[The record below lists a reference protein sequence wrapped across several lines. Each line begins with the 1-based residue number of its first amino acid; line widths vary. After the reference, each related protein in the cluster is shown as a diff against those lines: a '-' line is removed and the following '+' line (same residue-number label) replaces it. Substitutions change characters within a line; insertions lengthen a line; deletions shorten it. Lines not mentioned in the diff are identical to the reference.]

1 MTRRLLAVARA
12 VAVAMALGTG
22 SFVTVVAQPAAG
34 SVTGSPQPSTDT
46 GAAAAATTLAP
57 SSPPAEPT
65 GAATTTGPPSGS
77 ATPTLTPSPSATPS
91 ASKTPKP
98 TPTKTRTASPSA
110 TAAPRTGTPAA
121 VEESDIS
128 LTTGTLAVV
137 ALLVAGAALWVSR
150 RADRKPA
157 AADGDAPPIRA
168 PSGDTAVSVTFLVEL
183 GTAMIDSG
191 YTVTQVQ
198 VTLGRVLQV
207 NGVVNGQV
215 LVMPTGLLV
224 SVPGRATVETA
235 VAAAGWRAL
244 RLDQVDAVS
253 RTVTAAETGAVAP
266 SDGLVALRRANA
278 QAPPYGP
285 AARTAGYA
293 VLSTGLALILQ
304 GTGIDVVVAATLG
317 AVVGAL
323 QLTARGAGPAA
334 RAVLPFVV
342 AFVVAVSVFVLGRLH
357 EDIGVLP
364 ALIAPLV
371 TFLPGALLTTGV
383 IELSTGQMISG
394 AGRLSSGLLQ
404 LVMLALGIGSGAKLV
419 GVASRS
425 VEPLG
430 EAPLGDVGPWI
441 GVALFGAGVA
451 VYHCARRSSL
461 GWIILV
467 LYVAYGAQIIGGLV
481 LGPVL
486 SAFVGALVMSPVAA
500 YVARLSSGPPLQVS
514 FLPAFWLLVPG
525 ALGLVGV
532 TQLLGANRVDAVTGL
547 LSMGTT
553 MIGISFGVLIGLAL
567 GATVDRRLSRPAPV
581 HA

>member
-1 MTRRLLAVARA
+1 MAV
-12 VAVAMALGTG
+12 G
-22 SFVTVVAQPAAG
+22 SGAFVTAGVPPAA
-34 SVTGSPQPSTDT
+34 SVTGTPPPSTDT
-46 GAAAAATTLAP
+46 GAAAAADATTLAP
-57 SSPPAEPT
+57 SSPPTGEPT
-65 GAATTTGPPSGS
+65 GAATAEPPPAS
-77 ATPTLTPSPSATPS
+77 ATPTLTPSPSPTPS

-98 TPTKTRTASPSA
+98 TPTKSRTASPSA

-128 LTTGTLAVV
+128 LTTGTLAVL

-150 RADRKPA
+150 RDDRKPA
-157 AADGDAPPIRA
+157 ADGEDAPTIRA
-168 PSGDTAVSVTFLVEL
+168 PSGDTAVSVAFLVEL

-224 SVPGRATVETA
+224 SVPGQTTVETA
-235 VAAAGWRAL
+235 VAAAGWRGL

-253 RTVTAAETGAVAP
+253 RTVTAAETGAVGP

-278 QAPPYGP
+278 QPPPYGP
-285 AARTAGYA
+285 TARTAGYA

-304 GTGIDVVVAATLG
+304 GTAIDVAVAATLG

-323 QLTARGAGPAA
+323 QLMARGSGPAA
-334 RAVLPFVV
+334 RAVLPFLA
-342 AFVVAVSVFVLGRLH
+342 AFLVAVSVFVLGRVH
-357 EDIGVLP
+357 EDVGVLP

-394 AGRLSSGLLQ
+394 AGRLASGLLQ

-425 VEPLG
+425 VEPLAA
-430 EAPLGDVGPWI
+430 APLGDVGPWI

-451 VYHCARRSSL
+451 VYHCARTSSL

-567 GATVDRRLSRPAPV
+567 GATVDRRLSRPAPARV
-581 HA
+581 S

>member
-1 MTRRLLAVARA
+1 M
-12 VAVAMALGTG
+12 AMAVGTG
-22 SFVTVVAQPAAG
+22 AFVTVVVQPAAA
-34 SVTGSPQPSTDT
+34 SVTGAPAPSTDT
-46 GAAAAATTLAP
+46 GAAAAADATTVAP
-57 SSPPAEPT
+57 SSPPTGEPT
-65 GAATTTGPPSGS
+65 GAATTEPPAS

-91 ASKTPKP
+91 VSKTPKP
-98 TPTKTRTASPSA
+98 TPTKTRTASPSP
-110 TAAPRTGTPAA
+110 TAVPRTGTPAA

-128 LTTGTLAVV
+128 LTTGTLAVL
-137 ALLVAGAALWVSR
+137 ALLIAGAALWASR

-157 AADGDAPPIRA
+157 ADDGELPPIRA
-168 PSGDTAVSVTFLVEL
+168 PSGDTAVSVAFLVEL

-253 RTVTAAETGAVAP
+253 RTVTAAETGAVTP

-304 GTGIDVVVAATLG
+304 GTALDVVVAATLG

-323 QLTARGAGPAA
+323 QLMARGSGPAA
-334 RAVLPFVV
+334 RAVLPFLA
-342 AFVVAVSVFVLGRLH
+342 AFVVAVSVFVLGRVH
-357 EDIGVLP
+357 EDVGVLP

-394 AGRLSSGLLQ
+394 AGRLASGVLQ
-404 LVMLALGIGSGAKLV
+404 LVMLALGIASGAKLV
-419 GVASRS
+419 GVASSS
-425 VEPLG
+425 VEPLAA
-430 EAPLGDVGPWI
+430 APLGDVGPWI

-451 VYHCARRSSL
+451 VYHCARMPSL

-467 LYVAYGAQIIGGLV
+467 LYVAYGAQIIGGVV